1 MAQEFLETQAPL
13 HPSFRMDT
21 LLHEIRDIELQRHGP
36 IQGPGVAELATAETW
51 EMTHDWTE
59 IKHFD
64 PENAMPTHLGANW
77 PYHVPS
83 ILVLALTSL
92 LTRLHLT
99 WFPLGFDPTSSSLLR
114 SQGTPLGGKIR
125 IE

>member
-1 MAQEFLETQAPL
+1 MPVDQTILDNCGAPSPLFRLTTHLTSDQAHRDQGFGFPYSHEVDISNMSANDMAQEFLETQAPL

-36 IQGPGVAELATAETW
+36 IQGPGVAELATAGTW

-64 PENAMPTHLGANW
+64 PENAM
-77 PYHVPS
+77 V
-83 ILVLALTSL
+83 I
-92 LTRLHLT
+92 
-99 WFPLGFDPTSSSLLR
+99 F
-114 SQGTPLGGKIR
+114 
-125 IE
+125 

>member
-21 LLHEIRDIELQRHGP
+21 LLHEIRDIELQRPGP
-36 IQGPGVAELATAETW
+36 IQGPGVAELATAGTW

-64 PENAMPTHLGANW
+64 PENSMATAGFHGTHGVVTAHQDFKSPND
-77 PYHVPS
+77 VS
-83 ILVLALTSL
+83 
-92 LTRLHLT
+92 
-99 WFPLGFDPTSSSLLR
+99 
-114 SQGTPLGGKIR
+114 
-125 IE
+125 